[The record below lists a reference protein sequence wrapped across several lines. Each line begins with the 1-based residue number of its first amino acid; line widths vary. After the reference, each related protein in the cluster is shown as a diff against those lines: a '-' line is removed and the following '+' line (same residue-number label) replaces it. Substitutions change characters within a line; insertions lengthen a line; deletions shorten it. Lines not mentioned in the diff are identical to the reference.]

1 MENENF
7 IKPRAIEENSINAKV
22 ITPNDDGHYFFGDY
36 DLQPFDSTGR
46 YHLCHK
52 APFEDRLPTENDIC
66 ELGAIDLQTGE
77 FIKYAETNAWNFQ
90 QGTLLQWFKDDDHI
104 IYNVRDSGAYKTCIK
119 NIRTG
124 ETRLLPLAFANLSAD
139 CTKALC
145 INFSRI
151 YDFRAGYGY
160 AGIVDPYIND
170 KAPKE
175 DGVFLMDTETGE
187 VKQIL
192 DYVKLRDAYF
202 NDTYSN
208 GKLLVN
214 HINFNPSANRFA
226 MLFRNFRTSEA
237 PMWRTQLLTADLD
250 GNIFEM
256 SPWGF
261 HSHYHWKNDD
271 QLLIFSGFDINNR
284 QDGLWL
290 FTDKTDKA
298 EKLPEPNPKKDIHC
312 LYSPNRRY
320 IMGDGYPDTDGYRWL
335 HFIDTK
341 TNTDTILGKYLSYKN
356 TEKDMDY
363 RCDLHARFD
372 PSGRY
377 VSFDSIHTGKRT
389 ICLIDLGTLEGYEY

>member
-1 MENENF
+1 MENVNF
-7 IKPRAIEENSINAKV
+7 IKPRAIEENGINAKV
-22 ITPNDDGHYFFGDY
+22 ITPNDDGHYFFGYY

-124 ETRLLPLAFANLSAD
+124 ETRLLPMAFANLSAD

-226 MLFRNFRTSEA
+226 MLFRNFRTPEA

-250 GNIFEM
+250 GNIFEL
-256 SPWGF
+256 STWGF

-271 QLLIFSGFDINNR
+271 QLLIFSAFDINNR

-312 LYSPNRRY
+312 FYSPNRRY
-320 IMGDGYPDTDGYRWL
+320 IMGDGYPDADGYRWL

-341 TNTDTILGKYLSYKN
+341 TNTDTILGKYLSYIN

-377 VSFDSIHTGKRT
+377 VSFDSIHTGKRS
-389 ICLIDLGTLEGYEY
+389 ICLIDLSTLEGYEY